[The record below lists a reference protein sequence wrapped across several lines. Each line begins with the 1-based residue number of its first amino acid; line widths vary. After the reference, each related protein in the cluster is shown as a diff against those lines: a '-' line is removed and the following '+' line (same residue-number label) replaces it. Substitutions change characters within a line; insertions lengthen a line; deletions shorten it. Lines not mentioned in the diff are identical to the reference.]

1 MKDEATGRETMT
13 EVKQFADKHGACRDG
28 AKWANQYKTLA
39 EVYDNCE
46 RGDWLLWMLRHA
58 EKINKRQ
65 AVQIAIFCAERVLP
79 ICEKAN
85 PDDNRPRK
93 AIEAASAYLKHPCA
107 KTKAAVYAD
116 AADAAAYAAYAAYD
130 ADAAERKIQADKVR
144 EVIRNPWR

>member
-1 MKDEATGRETMT
+1 MQDEATGRETMT

-58 EKINKRQ
+58 KKINKRQ

-93 AIEAASAYLKHPCA
+93 AIEAASAYLKNPCA
-107 KTKAAVYAD
+107 KTKAAADAAD
-116 AADAAAYAAYAAYD
+116 AADAAAA
-130 ADAAERKIQADKVR
+130 AAERKIQADKVR